1 MKKSIA
7 TILIISSSLSLFS
20 QSFEPVDSLN
30 RFVPPKGVLRFQ
42 ISNLLKVSIQFDF
55 EKRIDRNYSLVIAP
69 NATWYGSSGD
79 EATGAGL
86 ELALRKYSHL
96 NISKST
102 RWTDG
107 FFVSAKV
114 GYNYINLD
122 YATSDHTFVNGAWTP
137 VTTMGNAKIQQF
149 QLGTGIGFQFL
160 FKKSISIDT
169 SVGSRIRYNFKQEGE
184 LGGSFRTQKL
194 FDNGFSPFLRI
205 GIGIMNGNN
214 I

>member
-1 MKKSIA
+1 
-7 TILIISSSLSLFS
+7 
-20 QSFEPVDSLN
+20 VDTLN
-30 RFVPPKGVLRFQ
+30 RFVPPKNVLRFQ
-42 ISNLLKVSIQFDF
+42 ISNLLKESIQFDF
-55 EKRIDRNYSLVIAP
+55 EKRIDQNHSLVISP

-96 NISKST
+96 NISKSS

-114 GYNYINLD
+114 GYNYTNLD
-122 YATSDHTFVNGAWTP
+122 HSTTENTFINGTQTN
-137 VTTMGNAKIQQF
+137 VTTTGNAKIQQF

-169 SVGSRIRYNFKQEGE
+169 SIGSRIKYNFKQDGD
-184 LGGSFRTQKL
+184 LGGSLRTQKL

-205 GIGIMNGNN
+205 GIGIMNTNKT
-214 I
+214 